1 MQNNENFTQSRFCV
15 NFKTREKE
23 TKMTNINDLPTV
35 YNALET
41 EKEIYEFWEKG
52 DYFKADAKSNKPP
65 FSMVIPPPNVTGVLH
80 MGHALD
86 ETLQDILTRYHR
98 MAGYEALWIPGTD
111 HAGIATQAVVEK
123 KLRAE
128 GKTRFDLG
136 REKFLEETWKWTNE
150 HKSAILDQCKRLGV
164 SFDRSRERFTFDEGC
179 SEAVKEV
186 FVKLYEKGLIY
197 KGAYIVNWC
206 PRCQSAISDI
216 ETEYETE
223 QGHLWEIS
231 YPLKDEQGAIVVAT
245 TRPET
250 MFGDVAIA
258 VHPDDFKYKDLIGK
272 TVYIPLTRRE
282 IPIIADEYVDKS
294 FGTGA
299 VKITPAH
306 DPNDYEVGK
315 RHNMKPIWVID
326 EQGKMKSC
334 AEVPEKYQG
343 MDRYEARKAIV
354 GDLQYQNFLLRITDH
369 EHNVGKC
376 QRCNTTIEPL
386 LSEQWFVKMEPLAKE
401 AIAAVKDGRI
411 KFVPERWTK
420 NYLGWM
426 ENIRDW
432 CISRQLWWGHQI
444 PAYYHN
450 ETGEM
455 VVAKENPDP
464 EHYTQDTDCLDTWFS
479 SGLWPFSTMGFPQ
492 TETDDFKKFYPT
504 SVLVTGFDI
513 IFFWVA
519 RMITMGLEFT
529 HKAPFSTVYI
539 HGLIRDEKGQKM
551 SKSKG
556 NTIDPVKIIDKYGC
570 DALRFTLTSLCTYGG
585 QDIKIS
591 DERFEYGRNFAN
603 KIWNASRFVLMNLEG
618 VDDNPIDMNNL
629 TIADKW
635 ILDKLNETTK
645 LVNDNIKNYRIG
657 EMAHVLYDFFW
668 NSYCDWYVEI
678 AKIQLQDEKLKLN
691 TQRMLKHVLDM
702 SLRLLHPIMPH
713 ITEKIWQVLGVKT
726 DVTALI
732 KAEYPQYKEEYHFP
746 TEAKEME
753 LVFETITSLRNVR
766 QSFNISPSIKV
777 NIEVLAPS
785 EEKPVFEAVIP
796 YLQRLA
802 RVENVKFIE
811 NTDNSSKKSATAV
824 VSASKIIIPLENL
837 IDMDEEI
844 ARQNKKLDKLLK
856 EKSSLEG
863 RVNNPKFV
871 EKAPKE
877 LVEETKAKIEELSGQ
892 QKAIEDFI
900 NLLKA

>member
-1 MQNNENFTQSRFCV
+1 MT
-15 NFKTREKE
+15 KTAIKIE
-23 TKMTNINDLPTV
+23 DLPTV
-35 YNALET
+35 YDAKST
-41 EKEIYEFWEKG
+41 EEEIYKFWE
-52 DYFKADAKSNKPP
+52 DNEMFKADAKSKKPP
-65 FSMVIPPPNVTGVLH
+65 YSIVIPPPNVTGVLH

-86 ETLQDILTRYHR
+86 ETLQDILIRYHR
-98 MAGYEALWIPGTD
+98 MSGYEALWLPGTD
-111 HAGIATQAVVEK
+111 HAGIATQNVVEK
-123 KLRAE
+123 KLRE
-128 GKTRFDLG
+128 KGLTRQDLG
-136 REKFLEETWKWTNE
+136 REKFLKETWDWANK
-150 HKSAILDQCKRLGV
+150 HKSAILDQCKRLGA
-164 SFDRSRERFTFDEGC
+164 SFDRSRERFTFDKGC
-179 SEAVKEV
+179 SDAVKEV

-206 PRCQSAISDI
+206 PRCQSAISDV

-231 YPLKDEQGAIVVAT
+231 YPFKGESGAIIVAT

-258 VHPDDFKYKDLIGK
+258 VHPTDHKYSELIGK
-272 TVYIPLTRRE
+272 TVVIPLSGRE
-282 IPIIADEYVDKS
+282 IPIIADEYVDKN

-306 DPNDYEVGK
+306 DPNDFEVGK
-315 RHNMKPIWVID
+315 RHGFQPIWVID
-326 EQGKMKSC
+326 GEGKMKAC
-334 AEVPEKYQG
+334 GEVPPEFHG
-343 MDRYEARKAIV
+343 LDRYEAREKIV
-354 GDLQYQNFLLRITDH
+354 GMLSYKNFLLRTRDH

-411 KFVPERWTK
+411 KFIPERWEK

-464 EHYTQDTDCLDTWFS
+464 EHYTQDSDVLDTWFS
-479 SGLWPFSTMGFPQ
+479 SGLWPFSTMGWPN
-492 TETDDFKKFYPT
+492 TESEDFKKFYPT

-529 HKAPFSTVYI
+529 KKAPFSTVYI

-556 NTIDPVKIIDKYGC
+556 NTIDPVVIIDKYGS
-570 DALRFTLTSLCTYGG
+570 DALRFTMTSLCTYGG

-603 KIWNASRFVLMNLEG
+603 KIWNASRFVLMNLDG
-618 VDDNPIDMNNL
+618 VDNNDIDFSKL

-635 ILDKLNETTK
+635 ILNELNNTAKEF
-645 LVNDNIKNYRIG
+645 NENMSNYRIG
-657 EMAHVLYDFFW
+657 ENAHILYDFFW
-668 NSYCDWYVEI
+668 NKYCDWYVEI
-678 AKIQLQDEKLKLN
+678 AKIQLQDSALKMN
-691 TQRMLKHVLDM
+691 TQRVLRYVLDM
-702 SLRLLHPIMPH
+702 ALRLLHPIMPH
-713 ITEKIWQVLGVKT
+713 ITEKVWQ
-726 DVTALI
+726 LI
-732 KAEYPQYKEEYHFP
+732 PQDKHFKAIMLADFPVYEEKFAFNKEAE
-746 TEAKEME
+746 EME
-753 LVFETITSLRNVR
+753 LVFETIKSLRNVR
-766 QSFNISPSIKV
+766 QSFNIPTSLKFD
-777 NIEVLAPS
+777 IEIRAEKS
-785 EEKPVFEAVIP
+785 EKTTFEAIES
-796 YLQRLA
+796 YIKRLA
-802 RVENVKFIE
+802 KVENISYADDTSE
-811 NTDNSSKKSATAV
+811 MPKKSATAV

-837 IDMDEEI
+837 IDFNEEI
-844 ARQNKKLDKLLK
+844 KRQQKKLDKLLA
-856 EKSSLEG
+856 EKNSLSG
-863 RVNNPKFV
+863 RMNNEKFV
-871 EKAPKE
+871 SNAPKE
-877 LVEETKAKIEELSGQ
+877 LIEQTKARIDEITVQENTINKLIES
-892 QKAIEDFI
+892 
-900 NLLKA
+900 LKA